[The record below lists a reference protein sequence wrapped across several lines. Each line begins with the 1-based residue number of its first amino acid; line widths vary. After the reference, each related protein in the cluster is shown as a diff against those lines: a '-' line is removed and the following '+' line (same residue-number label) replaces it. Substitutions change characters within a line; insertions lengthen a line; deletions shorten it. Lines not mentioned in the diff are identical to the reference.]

1 MTVPSSPPA
10 LFSRTLGHTEE
21 IGASLVYY
29 HNQLTD
35 RATFHYDPLLYIALG
50 PQHLSVLLLSVF
62 PFTNK
67 AAENDTEA
75 QPHIQQYFPSSLSV
89 TGALSP
95 GKTASASPLHL
106 VFLE

>member
-1 MTVPSSPPA
+1 MDPP
-10 LFSRTLGHTEE
+10 
-21 IGASLVYY
+21 
-29 HNQLTD
+29 
-35 RATFHYDPLLYIALG
+35 LYIALG

-75 QPHIQQYFPSSLSV
+75 QPHIQQIFSKQPLCDRRG
-89 TGALSP
+89 TP
-95 GKTASASPLHL
+95 GKTASASLFHL